1 MSVPPLAQAIPEN
14 LADLVG
20 NTPLVGLTRLA
31 PDCGAELV
39 GKLEAHNP
47 AGSVKDRIGVAR
59 IEAAEE
65 PPRGAAG
72 PGGRLSARR
81 PPAAARAQ

>member
-14 LADLVG
+14 LADLAG

-31 PDCGAELV
+31 RDCGAELV

-47 AGSVKDRIGVAR
+47 AGSVKTASALPGSK
-59 IEAAEE
+59 
-65 PPRGAAG
+65 PPRSRRGGPPDPAGA
-72 PGGRLSARR
+72 
-81 PPAAARAQ
+81 